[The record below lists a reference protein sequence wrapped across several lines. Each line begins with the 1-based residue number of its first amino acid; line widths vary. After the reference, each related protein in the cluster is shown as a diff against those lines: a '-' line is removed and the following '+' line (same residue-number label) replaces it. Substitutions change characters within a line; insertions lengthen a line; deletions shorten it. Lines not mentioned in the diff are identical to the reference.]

1 MILCTLYPVYPSSRG
16 PLIFFPYVPI
26 EEKDKPVQG
35 PYSEP
40 DLYGNIGRVR

>member
-16 PLIFFPYVPI
+16 RSPYVPL

-40 DLYGNIGRVR
+40 DLYGNIGTVR